1 MTAIT
6 EFTANVQKV
15 EDDNGAITGTGIF
28 DVLMNTATKHLQAQF
43 DSGKING
50 ELYANA
56 YIQVYQVTLQT
67 AKDIW
72 LQKGISE
79 AQLDLLREQI
89 TTEGVKRNHL
99 SKQADLLS
107 AQIITEGTQRDH
119 LNKQIDL
126 LDKQITSE
134 DAKINH
140 LNKQAELLS
149 EQITSEGTQRNH
161 LSKQTDLLSEQI
173 ISEGTKRTNL
183 SKQTDLLSAQIITED
198 AKRGNLNKQTDLLNA
213 QITLEGIKG
222 NHLNKQVDLLGKQVD
237 SEDAK
242 KDLYRRQ
249 IEGFDEDYKQKILK
263 IMMDSWAVGFSVSK
277 DSFQASGIPATMQKT
292 TIDDLYNS
300 YIRTDFD

>member
-6 EFTANVQKV
+6 EFTANVKKV

-28 DVLMNTATKHLQAQF
+28 DVLMNTATKHLQVQF

-67 AKDIW
+67 ALQAW
-72 LQKGISE
+72 LQKGVAEADIALKLAEIPIKEKELALKTAQIQLTLAELPLKGKDLALKEEQINLAKAELSLKGKQLE
-79 AQLDLLREQI
+79 TMTAQLAL
-89 TTEGVKRNHL
+89 
-99 SKQADLLS
+99 
-107 AQIITEGTQRDH
+107 
-119 LNKQIDL
+119 
-126 LDKQITSE
+126 
-134 DAKINH
+134 
-140 LNKQAELLS
+140 
-149 EQITSEGTQRNH
+149 
-161 LSKQTDLLSEQI
+161 LSKQTDS
-173 ISEGTKRTNL
+173 
-183 SKQTDLLSAQIITED
+183 ED
-198 AKRGNLNKQTDLLNA
+198 AKR
-213 QITLEGIKG
+213 
-222 NHLNKQVDLLGKQVD
+222 
-237 SEDAK
+237 
-242 KDLYRRQ
+242 DLYRRQ

>member
-1 MTAIT
+1 MIAIT
-6 EFTANVQKV
+6 EFTANVKKV
-15 EDDNGAITGTGIF
+15 EDDNGAVTGTGIF
-28 DVLMNTATKHLQAQF
+28 DVLMNTATKHLQVQF

-72 LQKGISE
+72 LQKDISE
-79 AQLDLLREQI
+79 AQLALLREQI
-89 TTEGVKRNHL
+89 TTE
-99 SKQADLLS
+99 
-107 AQIITEGTQRDH
+107 
-119 LNKQIDL
+119 
-126 LDKQITSE
+126 
-134 DAKINH
+134 
-140 LNKQAELLS
+140 
-149 EQITSEGTQRNH
+149 
-161 LSKQTDLLSEQI
+161 
-173 ISEGTKRTNL
+173 
-183 SKQTDLLSAQIITED
+183 D
-198 AKRGNLNKQTDLLNA
+198 AKRDNLNKQTDLLSA

-222 NHLNKQVDLLGKQVD
+222 NYLNKQTDLLDKQIN

-242 KDLYRRQ
+242 RDLYRRQ

-292 TIDDLYNS
+292 TIDDLYNR

>member
-1 MTAIT
+1 MAAIT
-6 EFTANVQKV
+6 EFTANVKKV
-15 EDDNGAITGTGIF
+15 EDNNGAITGTGIF
-28 DVLMNTATKHLQAQF
+28 DVLMNTATKHLQVQF

-72 LQKGISE
+72 LQKNISE
-79 AQLDLLREQI
+79 AQLALL
-89 TTEGVKRNHL
+89 N
-99 SKQADLLS
+99 KQAGLLS
-107 AQIITEGTQRDH
+107 EQIITEGTQRSH
-119 LNKQIDL
+119 LSKQIDL
-126 LDKQITSE
+126 LDKQINTE
-134 DAKINH
+134 DAKKNH
-140 LNKQAELLS
+140 LNKQADLLS
-149 EQITSEGTQRNH
+149 EQITSEGTQRTH
-161 LSKQTDLLSEQI
+161 LSKQTDLLS
-173 ISEGTKRTNL
+173 
-183 SKQTDLLSAQIITED
+183 
-198 AKRGNLNKQTDLLNA
+198 A

-222 NHLNKQVDLLGKQVD
+222 NHLNKQTDLLGKQIN

-242 KDLYRRQ
+242 TDLYRRQ

-292 TIDDLYNS
+292 TIDDLYNT

>member
-1 MTAIT
+1 MAAIT
-6 EFTANVQKV
+6 EFTANVKKV

-28 DVLMNTATKHLQAQF
+28 DVLMNTATKHLQVQF

-72 LQKGISE
+72 LQKNISE
-79 AQLDLLREQI
+79 AQLALL
-89 TTEGVKRNHL
+89 N
-99 SKQADLLS
+99 KQAGLLS
-107 AQIITEGTQRDH
+107 EQIITEGTQRSH
-119 LNKQIDL
+119 LSKQIDL
-126 LDKQITSE
+126 LDKQIISE
-134 DAKINH
+134 DAKKNH
-140 LNKQAELLS
+140 
-149 EQITSEGTQRNH
+149 
-161 LSKQTDLLSEQI
+161 
-173 ISEGTKRTNL
+173 
-183 SKQTDLLSAQIITED
+183 
-198 AKRGNLNKQTDLLNA
+198 LNKQTDLLDK
-213 QITLEGIKG
+213 QI
-222 NHLNKQVDLLGKQVD
+222 N

-242 KDLYRRQ
+242 RDLYRRQ

>member
-1 MTAIT
+1 MAAIS
-6 EFTANVQKV
+6 EFTANVKKV
-15 EDDNGAITGTGIF
+15 EGDNGAITGTGIF
-28 DVLMNTATKHLQAQF
+28 DVLMNTATKHLQVQF

-72 LQKGISE
+72 LQKDISE
-79 AQLDLLREQI
+79 AQLALLREQV

-107 AQIITEGTQRDH
+107 AQI
-119 LNKQIDL
+119 
-126 LDKQITSE
+126 
-134 DAKINH
+134 
-140 LNKQAELLS
+140 
-149 EQITSEGTQRNH
+149 TSEGIKGDH
-161 LSKQTDLLSEQI
+161 
-173 ISEGTKRTNL
+173 
-183 SKQTDLLSAQIITED
+183 
-198 AKRGNLNKQTDLLNA
+198 LNKQTDLLDK
-213 QITLEGIKG
+213 QI
-222 NHLNKQVDLLGKQVD
+222 N

-242 KDLYRRQ
+242 RDLYRRQ

-292 TIDDLYNS
+292 TIDDLYNT

>member
-1 MTAIT
+1 MIAIT
-6 EFTANVQKV
+6 EFTANVKKV

-28 DVLMNTATKHLQAQF
+28 DVLMNTATKHLQVRF
-43 DSGKING
+43 DSGKISG

-119 LNKQIDL
+119 LSKQIDL
-126 LDKQITSE
+126 L
-134 DAKINH
+134 
-140 LNKQAELLS
+140 
-149 EQITSEGTQRNH
+149 
-161 LSKQTDLLSEQI
+161 
-173 ISEGTKRTNL
+173 
-183 SKQTDLLSAQIITED
+183 
-198 AKRGNLNKQTDLLNA
+198 NA
-213 QITLEGIKG
+213 QVITEGIKG
-222 NHLNKQVDLLGKQVD
+222 NHLSKQVDLLGKQVD

-249 IEGFDEDYKQKILK
+249 IEGFDDDYKQKILR

-277 DSFQASGIPATMQKT
+277 DSFQANGIPATMQKT

-300 YIRTDFD
+300 YIRTDFN

>member
-1 MTAIT
+1 MIAIT
-6 EFTANVQKV
+6 EFTANVKKV

-28 DVLMNTATKHLQAQF
+28 DVLMNTATKHLQVQF

-72 LQKGISE
+72 LQKSTSE
-79 AQLDLLREQI
+79 AQLALL
-89 TTEGVKRNHL
+89 N
-99 SKQADLLS
+99 KQADLLS
-107 AQIITEGTQRDH
+107 AQIITEGTQRNH
-119 LNKQIDL
+119 LSKQIDL
-126 LDKQITSE
+126 LSE
-134 DAKINH
+134 
-140 LNKQAELLS
+140 
-149 EQITSEGTQRNH
+149 
-161 LSKQTDLLSEQI
+161 
-173 ISEGTKRTNL
+173 
-183 SKQTDLLSAQIITED
+183 
-198 AKRGNLNKQTDLLNA
+198 

-222 NHLNKQVDLLGKQVD
+222 NHLNKQTDLLDKQIN

-242 KDLYRRQ
+242 TDLYRRQ

>member
-1 MTAIT
+1 MIAIT
-6 EFTANVQKV
+6 EFTANVKKV
-15 EDDNGAITGTGIF
+15 EDDNGAVTGTGIF
-28 DVLMNTATKHLQAQF
+28 DVLMNTATKHLQVQF

-72 LQKGISE
+72 LQKDISE
-79 AQLDLLREQI
+79 AQLALLREQAI
-89 TTEGVKRNHL
+89 T
-99 SKQADLLS
+99 
-107 AQIITEGTQRDH
+107 
-119 LNKQIDL
+119 
-126 LDKQITSE
+126 
-134 DAKINH
+134 
-140 LNKQAELLS
+140 
-149 EQITSEGTQRNH
+149 EGTQRNH
-161 LSKQTDLLSEQI
+161 LSKQIDLLD
-173 ISEGTKRTNL
+173 K
-183 SKQTDLLSAQIITED
+183 QIITEG
-198 AKRGNLNKQTDLLNA
+198 AKRDNLNKQTDLLST

-242 KDLYRRQ
+242 RDLYRRQ

>member
-1 MTAIT
+1 MIAIT
-6 EFTANVQKV
+6 EFTDNVKKV

-28 DVLMNTATKHLQAQF
+28 DVLMNTATKHLQVQF

-72 LQKGISE
+72 LQKSTSE
-79 AQLDLLREQI
+79 AQLALL
-89 TTEGVKRNHL
+89 N
-99 SKQADLLS
+99 KQADLLS
-107 AQIITEGTQRDH
+107 EQIITEGTQRV
-119 LNKQIDL
+119 
-126 LDKQITSE
+126 
-134 DAKINH
+134 
-140 LNKQAELLS
+140 
-149 EQITSEGTQRNH
+149 H

-173 ISEGTKRTNL
+173 ISEGTKRNHL
-183 SKQTDLLSAQIITED
+183 SKQADLLSE
-198 AKRGNLNKQTDLLNA
+198 

-222 NHLNKQVDLLGKQVD
+222 NHLNKQTDLLDKQIN

-242 KDLYRRQ
+242 RDLYRRQ

>member
-6 EFTANVQKV
+6 EFTANVKKV

-28 DVLMNTATKHLQAQF
+28 DVLMNTATKHLQVQF

-72 LQKGISE
+72 LQKDISE
-79 AQLDLLREQI
+79 AQLALLREQV
-89 TTEGVKRNHL
+89 TTEGVKRDHL
-99 SKQADLLS
+99 S
-107 AQIITEGTQRDH
+107 
-119 LNKQIDL
+119 KQIDL
-126 LDKQITSE
+126 LGKQITSE
-134 DAKINH
+134 DAKINN
-140 LNKQAELLS
+140 LN
-149 EQITSEGTQRNH
+149 
-161 LSKQTDLLSEQI
+161 
-173 ISEGTKRTNL
+173 
-183 SKQTDLLSAQIITED
+183 KQTDLLSAQIP
-198 AKRGNLNKQTDLLNA
+198 
-213 QITLEGIKG
+213 LEGIKG
-222 NHLNKQVDLLGKQVD
+222 NHLNKQTDLLNKQID
-237 SEDAK
+237 SEGAK

>member
-1 MTAIT
+1 MIAIT
-6 EFTANVQKV
+6 EFTANVKKV

-28 DVLMNTATKHLQAQF
+28 DVLMNTATKHLQVQF

-72 LQKGISE
+72 LQKSTSE
-79 AQLDLLREQI
+79 AQLALL
-89 TTEGVKRNHL
+89 N
-99 SKQADLLS
+99 KQADLLS
-107 AQIITEGTQRDH
+107 AQIITEGTQRNH
-119 LNKQIDL
+119 LSKQIDL
-126 LDKQITSE
+126 L
-134 DAKINH
+134 N
-140 LNKQAELLS
+140 
-149 EQITSEGTQRNH
+149 EQIT
-161 LSKQTDLLSEQI
+161 L
-173 ISEGTKRTNL
+173 EGTKRTNL
-183 SKQTDLLSAQIITED
+183 SKQTDLLDKQINSED
-198 AKRGNLNKQTDLLNA
+198 AKR
-213 QITLEGIKG
+213 
-222 NHLNKQVDLLGKQVD
+222 
-237 SEDAK
+237 
-242 KDLYRRQ
+242 DLYRRQ

>member
-1 MTAIT
+1 MIAIT
-6 EFTANVQKV
+6 EFTANVKKV

-28 DVLMNTATKHLQAQF
+28 DILMNTATKHLQVQF

-72 LQKGISE
+72 LQKSTSE
-79 AQLDLLREQI
+79 AQLALL
-89 TTEGVKRNHL
+89 N
-99 SKQADLLS
+99 KQADLLS
-107 AQIITEGTQRDH
+107 AQIITEGTQRNH
-119 LNKQIDL
+119 LSKQID
-126 LDKQITSE
+126 
-134 DAKINH
+134 
-140 LNKQAELLS
+140 LLS
-149 EQITSEGTQRNH
+149 EQITLEGIKRN
-161 LSKQTDLLSEQI
+161 
-173 ISEGTKRTNL
+173 NL
-183 SKQTDLLSAQIITED
+183 SKQTDLLDKQINSED
-198 AKRGNLNKQTDLLNA
+198 AKR
-213 QITLEGIKG
+213 
-222 NHLNKQVDLLGKQVD
+222 
-237 SEDAK
+237 
-242 KDLYRRQ
+242 DLYRRQ

>member
-1 MTAIT
+1 MIAIT
-6 EFTANVQKV
+6 EFTANVKKV

-28 DVLMNTATKHLQAQF
+28 DVLMNTATKHLQVQF

-72 LQKGISE
+72 LQKSTSE
-79 AQLDLLREQI
+79 AQLALL
-89 TTEGVKRNHL
+89 N
-99 SKQADLLS
+99 KQADLLS

-119 LNKQIDL
+119 LSKQIDL
-126 LDKQITSE
+126 L
-134 DAKINH
+134 N
-140 LNKQAELLS
+140 
-149 EQITSEGTQRNH
+149 EQIT
-161 LSKQTDLLSEQI
+161 L
-173 ISEGTKRTNL
+173 EGTKRTNL
-183 SKQTDLLSAQIITED
+183 SKQTDLLDKQINSED
-198 AKRGNLNKQTDLLNA
+198 AKR
-213 QITLEGIKG
+213 
-222 NHLNKQVDLLGKQVD
+222 
-237 SEDAK
+237 
-242 KDLYRRQ
+242 DLYRRQ

>member
-1 MTAIT
+1 MIAIT
-6 EFTANVQKV
+6 EFTANVKKV

-28 DVLMNTATKHLQAQF
+28 DVLMNTATKHLQVQF

-72 LQKGISE
+72 LQKSTSE
-79 AQLDLLREQI
+79 AQLALL
-89 TTEGVKRNHL
+89 N
-99 SKQADLLS
+99 KQADLLS
-107 AQIITEGTQRDH
+107 AQIITEGTKRNH
-119 LNKQIDL
+119 LSKQID
-126 LDKQITSE
+126 
-134 DAKINH
+134 
-140 LNKQAELLS
+140 LLS
-149 EQITSEGTQRNH
+149 EQITLEGIKRN
-161 LSKQTDLLSEQI
+161 
-173 ISEGTKRTNL
+173 NL
-183 SKQTDLLSAQIITED
+183 SKQTDLLDKQINSED
-198 AKRGNLNKQTDLLNA
+198 AKR
-213 QITLEGIKG
+213 
-222 NHLNKQVDLLGKQVD
+222 
-237 SEDAK
+237 
-242 KDLYRRQ
+242 DLYRRQ

>member
-1 MTAIT
+1 MIAIT
-6 EFTANVQKV
+6 EFTANVKKV

-28 DVLMNTATKHLQAQF
+28 DVLMNTATKHLQVQF

-72 LQKGISE
+72 LQKSTSE
-79 AQLDLLREQI
+79 AQLALL
-89 TTEGVKRNHL
+89 N
-99 SKQADLLS
+99 KQADLLS
-107 AQIITEGTQRDH
+107 AQIITEGTQRNH
-119 LNKQIDL
+119 LSKQID
-126 LDKQITSE
+126 
-134 DAKINH
+134 
-140 LNKQAELLS
+140 LLS
-149 EQITSEGTQRNH
+149 EQITLEGIKRNH
-161 LSKQTDLLSEQI
+161 LSKQTDLLDKQI
-173 ISEGTKRTNL
+173 N
-183 SKQTDLLSAQIITED
+183 
-198 AKRGNLNKQTDLLNA
+198 
-213 QITLEGIKG
+213 
-222 NHLNKQVDLLGKQVD
+222 

>member
-6 EFTANVQKV
+6 EFTGNVKKV

-28 DVLMNTATKHLQAQF
+28 DVLMNTATKHLQVQF

-72 LQKGISE
+72 LQKSTSE
-79 AQLDLLREQI
+79 AQLALL
-89 TTEGVKRNHL
+89 N
-99 SKQADLLS
+99 KQADLLS
-107 AQIITEGTQRDH
+107 AQIITEGTQRTH
-119 LNKQIDL
+119 LSKQIDL
-126 LDKQITSE
+126 LNE
-134 DAKINH
+134 
-140 LNKQAELLS
+140 
-149 EQITSEGTQRNH
+149 
-161 LSKQTDLLSEQI
+161 
-173 ISEGTKRTNL
+173 
-183 SKQTDLLSAQIITED
+183 
-198 AKRGNLNKQTDLLNA
+198 
-213 QITLEGIKG
+213 QITLEDIKG
-222 NHLNKQVDLLGKQVD
+222 NHLNKQTDLLDKQIN

-242 KDLYRRQ
+242 RDLYRRQ

-300 YIRTDFD
+300 HIRTDFD

>member
-1 MTAIT
+1 MTAISESYEAIKALTEIDIT
-6 EFTANVQKV
+6 EFTANVKKV

-28 DVLMNTATKHLQAQF
+28 DVLMNTATKHLQVQF

-50 ELYANA
+50 ELYASA

-79 AQLDLLREQI
+79 AQLAL
-89 TTEGVKRNHL
+89 L
-99 SKQADLLS
+99 SKQ
-107 AQIITEGTQRDH
+107 I
-119 LNKQIDL
+119 N
-126 LDKQITSE
+126 SE
-134 DAKINH
+134 DAK
-140 LNKQAELLS
+140 
-149 EQITSEGTQRNH
+149 R
-161 LSKQTDLLSEQI
+161 
-173 ISEGTKRTNL
+173 
-183 SKQTDLLSAQIITED
+183 
-198 AKRGNLNKQTDLLNA
+198 
-213 QITLEGIKG
+213 
-222 NHLNKQVDLLGKQVD
+222 
-237 SEDAK
+237 
-242 KDLYRRQ
+242 DLYRRQ

>member
-1 MTAIT
+1 MIAIT
-6 EFTANVQKV
+6 EFTANVKKV

-28 DVLMNTATKHLQAQF
+28 DVLMNTATKHLQVQF

-67 AKDIW
+67 AKDLW
-72 LQKGISE
+72 LQKSTSD
-79 AQLDLLREQI
+79 AQLALL
-89 TTEGVKRNHL
+89 G
-99 SKQADLLS
+99 KQADLLS
-107 AQIITEGTQRDH
+107 
-119 LNKQIDL
+119 
-126 LDKQITSE
+126 
-134 DAKINH
+134 
-140 LNKQAELLS
+140 
-149 EQITSEGTQRNH
+149 EQIT
-161 LSKQTDLLSEQI
+161 
-173 ISEGTKRTNL
+173 
-183 SKQTDLLSAQIITED
+183 TED
-198 AKRGNLNKQTDLLNA
+198 AKRDNLNKQTDLLSA

-242 KDLYRRQ
+242 RDLYRRQ

>member
-1 MTAIT
+1 MIAIT
-6 EFTANVQKV
+6 EFTANVKKV

-28 DVLMNTATKHLQAQF
+28 DVLMNTATKHLQVQF

-72 LQKGISE
+72 LQKSTSE
-79 AQLDLLREQI
+79 AQLALL
-89 TTEGVKRNHL
+89 N
-99 SKQADLLS
+99 KQADLLS
-107 AQIITEGTQRDH
+107 AQIITEGTQRNH
-119 LNKQIDL
+119 LSKQIDL
-126 LDKQITSE
+126 LSDQIT
-134 DAKINH
+134 
-140 LNKQAELLS
+140 L
-149 EQITSEGTQRNH
+149 EGIKRN
-161 LSKQTDLLSEQI
+161 
-173 ISEGTKRTNL
+173 NL
-183 SKQTDLLSAQIITED
+183 SKQTDLLVKQINSED
-198 AKRGNLNKQTDLLNA
+198 AKR
-213 QITLEGIKG
+213 
-222 NHLNKQVDLLGKQVD
+222 
-237 SEDAK
+237 
-242 KDLYRRQ
+242 DLYRRQ

>member
-1 MTAIT
+1 MIAIT
-6 EFTANVQKV
+6 EFTANVKKV
-15 EDDNGAITGTGIF
+15 EDDNGAVTGTGIF
-28 DVLMNTATKHLQAQF
+28 DVLMNTATKHLQVQF

-72 LQKGISE
+72 LQKSTSE
-79 AQLDLLREQI
+79 AQLALL
-89 TTEGVKRNHL
+89 N
-99 SKQADLLS
+99 KQADLLS
-107 AQIITEGTQRDH
+107 E
-119 LNKQIDL
+119 
-126 LDKQITSE
+126 
-134 DAKINH
+134 
-140 LNKQAELLS
+140 
-149 EQITSEGTQRNH
+149 
-161 LSKQTDLLSEQI
+161 
-173 ISEGTKRTNL
+173 
-183 SKQTDLLSAQIITED
+183 QIITED
-198 AKRGNLNKQTDLLNA
+198 AKRDNLNKQTDLLSA

-300 YIRTDFD
+300 HIRTDFD

>member
-1 MTAIT
+1 MTAIS
-6 EFTANVQKV
+6 EFTANVKKV
-15 EDDNGAITGTGIF
+15 EGDNGAITGTGIF
-28 DVLMNTATKHLQAQF
+28 DVLMNTATKHLQVQF

-50 ELYANA
+50 EFYANA

-72 LQKGISE
+72 LQKDISE
-79 AQLDLLREQI
+79 AQLALLREQV
-89 TTEGVKRNHL
+89 TTEGTKRNHL

-140 LNKQAELLS
+140 LNKQVDLLS
-149 EQITSEGTQRNH
+149 EQIT
-161 LSKQTDLLSEQI
+161 
-173 ISEGTKRTNL
+173 SEGTKRTNL
-183 SKQTDLLSAQIITED
+183 SKQTDLLSE
-198 AKRGNLNKQTDLLNA
+198 

-222 NHLNKQVDLLGKQVD
+222 DNLSKQTDLLDKQIN

-242 KDLYRRQ
+242 RDLYRRQ

>member
-1 MTAIT
+1 MIAIT
-6 EFTANVQKV
+6 EFTANVKKV

-28 DVLMNTATKHLQAQF
+28 DVLMNTATKHLQVQF

-72 LQKGISE
+72 LQKSTSE
-79 AQLDLLREQI
+79 AQLALL
-89 TTEGVKRNHL
+89 N
-99 SKQADLLS
+99 KQADLLS
-107 AQIITEGTQRDH
+107 AQIITEGTQR
-119 LNKQIDL
+119 
-126 LDKQITSE
+126 S
-134 DAKINH
+134 
-140 LNKQAELLS
+140 
-149 EQITSEGTQRNH
+149 H
-161 LSKQTDLLSEQI
+161 LSKQIDLLSEQI
-173 ISEGTKRTNL
+173 ISE
-183 SKQTDLLSAQIITED
+183 D
-198 AKRGNLNKQTDLLNA
+198 AKKNNLNKQTDLLSA

-222 NHLNKQVDLLGKQVD
+222 NHLNKQTNLLDKQIN

-242 KDLYRRQ
+242 RDLYRRQ

>member
-1 MTAIT
+1 MAGLSESYEAIKALT
-6 EFTANVQKV
+6 EIDIKEFTDNVEKV
-15 EDDNGAITGTGIF
+15 EDENGAVTGTGIF
-28 DVLMNTATKHLQAQF
+28 DVLMNTATKHLQVQF

-79 AQLDLLREQI
+79 AQLALLREQ
-89 TTEGVKRNHL
+89 TT
-99 SKQADLLS
+99 
-107 AQIITEGTQRDH
+107 T
-119 LNKQIDL
+119 
-126 LDKQITSE
+126 E
-134 DAKINH
+134 DAKRDN
-140 LNKQAELLS
+140 LN
-149 EQITSEGTQRNH
+149 
-161 LSKQTDLLSEQI
+161 KQTDLLSEQI
-173 ISEGTKRTNL
+173 TSEGTKRTNL
-183 SKQTDLLSAQIITED
+183 SKQTDLLSEQIILEGIKGTH
-198 AKRGNLNKQTDLLNA
+198 LNKQTDLLDK
-213 QITLEGIKG
+213 QI
-222 NHLNKQVDLLGKQVD
+222 N

-242 KDLYRRQ
+242 RDLYRRQ

>member
-1 MTAIT
+1 MADLSESYEAIKALTKIDVT
-6 EFTANVQKV
+6 EFTANVKKV
-15 EDDNGAITGTGIF
+15 EDDNEAITGTGIF
-28 DVLMNTATKHLQAQF
+28 DVLMNTATKHLQVQF

-72 LQKGISE
+72 LQKSTSE
-79 AQLDLLREQI
+79 AQLALL
-89 TTEGVKRNHL
+89 N
-99 SKQADLLS
+99 KQADLLS
-107 AQIITEGTQRDH
+107 AQIITEGAKRDN
-119 LNKQIDL
+119 LN
-126 LDKQITSE
+126 
-134 DAKINH
+134 
-140 LNKQAELLS
+140 
-149 EQITSEGTQRNH
+149 
-161 LSKQTDLLSEQI
+161 
-173 ISEGTKRTNL
+173 
-183 SKQTDLLSAQIITED
+183 KQTDLLSAQIPLEGI
-198 AKRGNLNKQTDLLNA
+198 KGNNLNKQTDLLNK
-213 QITLEGIKG
+213 QI
-222 NHLNKQVDLLGKQVD
+222 D
-237 SEDAK
+237 SEGAK

>member
-6 EFTANVQKV
+6 EFTANVKKV

-28 DVLMNTATKHLQAQF
+28 DVLMNTATKHLQVQF

-72 LQKGISE
+72 LQNGISE
-79 AQLDLLREQI
+79 AQLAL
-89 TTEGVKRNHL
+89 L
-99 SKQADLLS
+99 SKQ
-107 AQIITEGTQRDH
+107 I
-119 LNKQIDL
+119 N
-126 LDKQITSE
+126 SE
-134 DAKINH
+134 DAK
-140 LNKQAELLS
+140 
-149 EQITSEGTQRNH
+149 R
-161 LSKQTDLLSEQI
+161 
-173 ISEGTKRTNL
+173 
-183 SKQTDLLSAQIITED
+183 
-198 AKRGNLNKQTDLLNA
+198 
-213 QITLEGIKG
+213 
-222 NHLNKQVDLLGKQVD
+222 
-237 SEDAK
+237 
-242 KDLYRRQ
+242 DLYRRQ

-300 YIRTDFD
+300 HIRTDFD

>member
-6 EFTANVQKV
+6 EFTANVKKV

-28 DVLMNTATKHLQAQF
+28 DVLMNTATKHLQVQF

-72 LQKGISE
+72 LQKDISE
-79 AQLDLLREQI
+79 AQLALL
-89 TTEGVKRNHL
+89 N
-99 SKQADLLS
+99 KQAGLLS
-107 AQIITEGTQRDH
+107 EQIITEGTQRSH
-119 LNKQIDL
+119 LSKQIDL
-126 LDKQITSE
+126 LDKQIISE
-134 DAKINH
+134 DAKKNH
-140 LNKQAELLS
+140 LNKQTDLLS
-149 EQITSEGTQRNH
+149 EQITSEGTQRVH
-161 LSKQTDLLSEQI
+161 LSKQTDLLSE
-173 ISEGTKRTNL
+173 
-183 SKQTDLLSAQIITED
+183 
-198 AKRGNLNKQTDLLNA
+198 

-222 NHLNKQVDLLGKQVD
+222 NHLNKQTDLLDKQIN

-242 KDLYRRQ
+242 RDLYRRQ

-300 YIRTDFD
+300 HIRTDFD

>member
-1 MTAIT
+1 MIAIT
-6 EFTANVQKV
+6 EFTANVKKV

-28 DVLMNTATKHLQAQF
+28 DVLMNTATKHLQVQF

-72 LQKGISE
+72 LQKSTSE
-79 AQLDLLREQI
+79 AQLALL
-89 TTEGVKRNHL
+89 G
-99 SKQADLLS
+99 KQAD
-107 AQIITEGTQRDH
+107 
-119 LNKQIDL
+119 
-126 LDKQITSE
+126 
-134 DAKINH
+134 
-140 LNKQAELLS
+140 LLS
-149 EQITSEGTQRNH
+149 EQITSEGTKRNH
-161 LSKQTDLLSEQI
+161 LSKQIDLLNEQI
-173 ISEGTKRTNL
+173 TLEGMKRTNL
-183 SKQTDLLSAQIITED
+183 SKQTDLLDKQINSED
-198 AKRGNLNKQTDLLNA
+198 AKR
-213 QITLEGIKG
+213 
-222 NHLNKQVDLLGKQVD
+222 
-237 SEDAK
+237 
-242 KDLYRRQ
+242 DLYRRQ